1 MTLSP
6 KPGIA
11 PMEARVVDEL
21 PVGPQ
26 WQYEPK
32 WDGFRCLCFRDG
44 DSVELRSKSN
54 QPLTRYFPELA
65 EAIRAVPNRQFVL
78 DGEIVIPTASGLSFD
93 ALLLRLHPAKSR
105 VEKLSRETPAALL
118 VFDLLAEDG
127 EDLTRHPLSE
137 RRARLERFAAMYFR
151 RAPSIMLSPAT
162 RRLAQAR
169 AWLAGR
175 AGTDGVMAK
184 RLDLPYASGE
194 RTAMEKIKRKR
205 TADCVVGGFRYGSKT
220 RTVGSLLLGLY
231 DDHGL
236 LHHVGFTSSL
246 SQAERKRITPKLEDL
261 AGGAGFTG
269 RAPGGP
275 SRWST
280 ERSGEWVPLEPVLVV
295 EVQYDHFA
303 NGRFRHGTKF
313 LRWRPEKAPTQCR
326 FSQVAGARREASGTT
341 GKGGRDV
348 AAQRQTLRSSGPRQ
362 GRDAPVTPARATGT
376 RRRSARRRAPPG
388 R

>member
-1 MTLSP
+1 MKSHP
-6 KPGIA
+6 RPGIA

-44 DSVELRSKSN
+44 DSVELRSKSD

-65 EAIRAVPNRQFVL
+65 DALRAIPVRRFVL
-78 DGEIVIPTASGLSFD
+78 DGEIVVPTPRGLSFD
-93 ALLLRLHPAKSR
+93 ALLLRLHPARSR

-118 VFDLLAEDG
+118 VFDLLADAKG
-127 EDLTRHPLSE
+127 TDLMDHPLSE
-137 RRARLERFAAMYFR
+137 RRERLEQFAARNFR
-151 RAPSIMLSPAT
+151 STPSIMLSPAT
-162 RRLAQAR
+162 RRLSQAR

-205 TADCVVGGFRYGSKT
+205 TADCVVGGFRYATKGKI
-220 RTVGSLLLGLY
+220 VGSLLLGLY
-231 DDHGL
+231 DDDGL

-246 SQAERKRITPKLEDL
+246 TADERKRITSRFESL
-261 AGGAGFTG
+261 AGGSGFTG

-280 ERSGEWVPLEPVLVV
+280 ARSGEWVPLEPVLVV
-295 EVQYDHFA
+295 EVQYDHFTG
-303 NGRFRHGTKF
+303 GRFRHGTKF
-313 LRWRPEKAPTQCR
+313 IRWRPEKAPAQCR
-326 FSQVAGARREASGTT
+326 LSQVAEARREAAATSTE
-341 GKGGRDV
+341 GGRPV
-348 AAQRQTLRSSGPRQ
+348 APKRQRLRSIGPRTAR
-362 GRDAPVTPARATGT
+362 GTHVAPPRATRA
-376 RRRSARRRAPPG
+376 RRRSG